1 MDAEARVGMLEHEG
15 RGGEEGG
22 GVLGRLD
29 VYLSAWPCDEEERI
43 FIEGMTSDCE
53 LQASRE
59 GSK

>member
-29 VYLSAWPCDEEERI
+29 VYLSAWPCDEGGGAER
-43 FIEGMTSDCE
+43 GGV
-53 LQASRE
+53 LP
-59 GSK
+59 